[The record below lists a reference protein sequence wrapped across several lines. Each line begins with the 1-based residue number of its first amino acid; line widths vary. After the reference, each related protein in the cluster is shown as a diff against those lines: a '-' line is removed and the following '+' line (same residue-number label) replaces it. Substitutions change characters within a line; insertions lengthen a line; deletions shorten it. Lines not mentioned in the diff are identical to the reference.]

1 MNLIDTAR
9 EAGLSN
15 KELAEYL
22 GVEQA
27 LVNRWA
33 SIGKAPDTIEKVMP
47 DIIRKEFTYRA
58 IFKFEE
64 DIDGKKGISFT
75 KTVKKDE
82 DIFVPEL
89 QWFKELTVKNVR
101 LVFETMQEYQNKGYK
116 IIVLK

>member
-47 DIIRKEFTYRA
+47 DIIRKEFTALWAWRSQHISAVPAGWNGY
-58 IFKFEE
+58 
-64 DIDGKKGISFT
+64 DKG
-75 KTVKKDE
+75 E
-82 DIFVPEL
+82 
-89 QWFKELTVKNVR
+89 KE
-101 LVFETMQEYQNKGYK
+101 
-116 IIVLK
+116 